1 MHLKKKL
8 SDSNRKPDKI
18 WFYQGSEFSNTFK
31 DFLKIDSIENR
42 QHLLGLIFKHM
53 TAISKNVYFDML
65 DDVVNKYNRTSS
77 QFKFTVHRTIKLKPI
92 DATDDSYAEYNK
104 DSNKKDSNFKVGDHV
119 RISKHK
125 NIFDKGYTPNQSEE
139 VFVTSKTKNAVIWTY
154 VINDLN
160 GEEITGSFYEE
171 RIGKD

>member
-1 MHLKKKL
+1 
-8 SDSNRKPDKI
+8 
-18 WFYQGSEFSNTFK
+18 
-31 DFLKIDSIENR
+31 
-42 QHLLGLIFKHM
+42 
-53 TAISKNVYFDML
+53 ML
-65 DDVVNKYNRTSS
+65 DDIVYKYNRTSS

-92 DATDDSYAEYNK
+92 DVTDNSYAEYN
-104 DSNKKDSNFKVGDHV
+104 KDSNFKVGDHV

-125 NIFDKGYTPNQSEE
+125 NIFDKGYTPNWSEE